1 MANRL
6 TGSFLLF
13 ALCGPLMAAPFAY
26 VPQPLS
32 NRVSTFDLSTDT
44 NRSET
49 ARKANQ
55 QPKIIELPTQ
65 ANPVAATPNLSGTF
79 VYVVNKDSNSITII
93 NSSNNTVTGTV
104 SVGNKPIAAAVS
116 RDDKKLYVAHE
127 GDNSLHILDTSNL
140 KPLKTVQLNHRPTQ
154 LLISEGGW
162 LYVMSTQGKTVQAFD
177 SSTDT
182 LLFTLNT
189 DVLDEGAKK
198 SAGAPLAITSWA
210 EETLYVGAEDGDIY
224 VWDISDPNKIAPQP
238 RIQLKEKPFGTKR
251 TIKAIDSYKTALY
264 AALHDGDILLIG
276 TSTPGA
282 DYQTTVSTN
291 TTPTGLNISNDLRTL
306 VVTNDKNN
314 NLALIATADNSIS
327 YVDVGAASTATGKF
341 ISAPSF
347 QMALAKHSQDEEQ
360 NTYTWNVIKLQVKR
374 IGNIS
379 GSSATVHYQTESG
392 TAFTKWDF
400 LESTGDLEFLP
411 GEETKEVT
419 IQIIGDTTV
428 EDYESF
434 YLKLNNPGD
443 GYNIGPQGNTE
454 ITLVNDD
461 SLPTGAGCAIGSN
474 DKLDPTLPMLAGAA
488 LAWLTLRQRRNTL
501 RRR

>member
-1 MANRL
+1 
-6 TGSFLLF
+6 
-13 ALCGPLMAAPFAY
+13 MAAPFAY

-198 SAGAPLAITSWA
+198 SAGAPLAITSGA

-347 QMALAKHSQDEEQ
+347 
-360 NTYTWNVIKLQVKR
+360 
-374 IGNIS
+374 
-379 GSSATVHYQTESG
+379 
-392 TAFTKWDF
+392 
-400 LESTGDLEFLP
+400 
-411 GEETKEVT
+411 
-419 IQIIGDTTV
+419 
-428 EDYESF
+428 
-434 YLKLNNPGD
+434 
-443 GYNIGPQGNTE
+443 
-454 ITLVNDD
+454 
-461 SLPTGAGCAIGSN
+461 
-474 DKLDPTLPMLAGAA
+474 
-488 LAWLTLRQRRNTL
+488 
-501 RRR
+501 